1 MCLLDKTT
9 VGSPQATFIAKS
21 EVSTR
26 VLDTVKRFPKVD
38 ANKVNNCRDAV
49 KNLALA
55 FDFHSL

>member
-49 KNLALA
+49 KLARA
-55 FDFHSL
+55 FDFHLL